1 MRPGAGRGR
10 PPRRP
15 TVPPPYR
22 GLRARRPRS
31 PAVTLCPPS
40 LVPSLS
46 PRSGSAHH
54 AGDQHRGSEREGQ
67 TENGSGAA
75 PERSEAGE
83 AAGERGAVGR
93 AGGYGGGGG
102 WPGSP
107 GAVPSGGGGA
117 GRAAPRGA
125 RRGGAGG
132 PRPGA
137 ARGCRG
143 PRRGEAS
150 AVLAPTALAQIPLRA
165 AVPGEA
171 EFLCKRH
178 RGVGGAVAGR
188 TPPGEGWKL
197 RGWCPRAELRPAVF
211 DGSTVL
217 SVTLVIS
224 FHR

>member
-1 MRPGAGRGR
+1 MPAINIEDLSEKDKLKMEVEQLRKEVKLERQPVSEGPSAGPGA
-10 PPRRP
+10 
-15 TVPPPYR
+15 T
-22 GLRARRPRS
+22 
-31 PAVTLCPPS
+31 
-40 LVPSLS
+40 
-46 PRSGSAHH
+46 
-54 AGDQHRGSEREGQ
+54 AG
-67 TENGSGAA
+67 
-75 PERSEAGE
+75 AG
-83 AAGERGAVGR
+83 GGR
-93 AGGYGGGGG
+93 AA
-102 WPGSP
+102 P

-197 RGWCPRAELRPAVF
+197 RCWCPRAELRPAVF